1 VRDGIFFTRA
11 GHPTLVFVH
20 DFFERAAR
28 AQARAL
34 GMPELNIYVY
44 PQHKTGDYEAEE
56 AAKGIQAARDVP
68 ALLERRA

>member
-44 PQHKTGDYEAEE
+44 PQHKSGDYEAEE
-56 AAKGIQAARDVP
+56 AAKGLKAARDVP
-68 ALLERRA
+68 GLLERRA